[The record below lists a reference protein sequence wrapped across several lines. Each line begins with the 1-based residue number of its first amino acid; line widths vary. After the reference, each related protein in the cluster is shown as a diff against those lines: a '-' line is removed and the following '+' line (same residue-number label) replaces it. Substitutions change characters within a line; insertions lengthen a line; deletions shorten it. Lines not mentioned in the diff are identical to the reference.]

1 MRKTTTLALIATGLI
16 ALGCGS
22 GAADNAGSSANEEG
36 GTKASSSTGDK
47 GDAKTEEK
55 PAATAKIGQ
64 PARDGKFEFT
74 VKSAKCGVAKIGSD
88 MLGQKAQGQFC
99 LVTVNV
105 KNIGKEAQMF
115 DGSSQK
121 AYAADGTE
129 YSADTSAAIYAN
141 KNAETFLNDVNP
153 GNQVSGVVVFDIP
166 KNVKIT
172 KLELHDSMFSG
183 GVDVTLG

>member
-1 MRKTTTLALIATGLI
+1 MRKTTTLALLATGLI

-22 GAADNAGSSANEEG
+22 GAADKASDSSSDS
-36 GTKASSSTGDK
+36 KASSSSGDES
-47 GDAKTEEK
+47 GANAEEK
-55 PAATAKIGQ
+55 PAKTAKIGQ

-74 VKSAKCGVAKIGSD
+74 VKSSKCGVAKIGSD

-129 YSADTSAAIYAN
+129 YSADTGAAIYAN
-141 KNAETFLNDVNP
+141 KNAETFLNDINP
-153 GNQVSGVVVFDIP
+153 GNQVNGVVVFDIP

-183 GVDVTLG
+183 GVDVALS

>member
-1 MRKTTTLALIATGLI
+1 MRKTTTFALLATAVV
-16 ALGCGS
+16 ALGCGAGS
-22 GAADNAGSSANEEG
+22 TDNASDSSNDAG
-36 GTKASSSTGDK
+36 GASATAGGAK
-47 GDAKTEEK
+47 GDDK
-55 PAATAKIGQ
+55 PKTAKVGE

-74 VKSAKCGVAKIGSD
+74 VKSSKCGVAKVGND
-88 MLGQKAQGQFC
+88 VLGQKAQGQFC

-129 YSADTSAAIYAN
+129 YSADSGAAIYAN
-141 KNAETFLNDVNP
+141 KNAETFLNDINP
-153 GNQVSGVVVFDIP
+153 GNQVTGVVVFDIP
-166 KNVKIT
+166 KNVKLT

-183 GVDVTLG
+183 GVDVAL

>member
-1 MRKTTTLALIATGLI
+1 MRKTTTLALLATGLI

-22 GAADNAGSSANEEG
+22 GAADKASDSSSDS
-36 GTKASSSTGDK
+36 KASSSSGDE
-47 GDAKTEEK
+47 GGAKAEEK
-55 PAATAKIGQ
+55 PAKTAKIGQ

-74 VKSAKCGVAKIGSD
+74 VKSSKCGVAKIGSD

-129 YSADTSAAIYAN
+129 YSADTGAAIYAN
-141 KNAETFLNDVNP
+141 KNAETFLNDINP
-153 GNQVSGVVVFDIP
+153 GNQVNGVVVFDIP
-166 KNVKIT
+166 KNVKLT

-183 GVDVTLG
+183 GVTVALS

>member
-1 MRKTTTLALIATGLI
+1 MRKTTTLALLATGLI

-22 GAADNAGSSANEEG
+22 GAADKASDSGSDN
-36 GTKASSSTGDK
+36 KASSSANDK
-47 GDAKTEEK
+47 GDAKAEEK
-55 PAATAKIGQ
+55 PAKTAKIGQ

-74 VKSAKCGVAKIGSD
+74 VKSSKCGVAKIGSD
-88 MLGQKAQGQFC
+88 LLGQKAQGQFC
-99 LVTVNV
+99 LVTLNV

-129 YSADTSAAIYAN
+129 YSADSGAAIYAN
-141 KNAETFLNDVNP
+141 KNAETFLNDINP
-153 GNQVSGVVVFDIP
+153 GNQVNGVVVFDIP
-166 KNVKIT
+166 KNVKLT

-183 GVDVTLG
+183 GVDVALG